1 MRYSEMWRGAE
12 WNWVGWF
19 RRNGGVF
26 YRLILSLLLSLF
38 VLQLLKEGMELE
50 KFDGEIVN
58 DDRERK
64 ITGI

>member
-1 MRYSEMWRGAE
+1 M
-12 WNWVGWF
+12 
-19 RRNGGVF
+19 
-26 YRLILSLLLSLF
+26 YRMILSLLLSLF
-38 VLQLLKEGMELE
+38 VLQLLKEG